1 MAGTAAP
8 GYYRFILRANGK
20 VFRWVPVDYDRMPAG
35 EQKPH

>member
-20 VFRWVPVDYDRMPAG
+20 VFRWVPDYDRMPAG